1 MLTLYYKY
9 FTLSVLITKK
19 EKQMKAIIEFYD
31 NNNKIVDE
39 LIVIENIKEN
49 IRTTS
54 IKKAKEHIIKYDL
67 QNNYNIIIEE

>member
-1 MLTLYYKY
+1 
-9 FTLSVLITKK
+9 
-19 EKQMKAIIEFYD
+19 MKAIIEFYD